1 MTDLSVPRSLGAQA
15 SVAISPVLAPRQ
27 RYRLLRR
34 QLGHRSY
41 QNGAV
46 LVLAITIAALLAPMT
61 GIDPSAM
68 RVRLRYKPPSEAF
81 LFGSDN
87 FGRDVL
93 TRVLYGAQVSLWI
106 GFVVALLSGLCGA
119 VLGVVAAQIRSL
131 DAPLMRFMDALMS
144 FPAILLALGITAALG
159 PRMESVI
166 IALTVA
172 YVPAG
177 VRIVRASALV
187 VRELDYVQAARID
200 GAGNFRIMLRHIL
213 PNSVGPLLVHMTFVF
228 AYSILAEA
236 ALSFLGVG
244 VQPPTPSWG
253 NIIAEGR
260 DYATEA
266 WWVML
271 FPGLGISLAALG
283 LNLLGDGLRDVL
295 DPRLKGR

>member
-1 MTDLSVPRSLGAQA
+1 MTDLTPGS
-15 SVAISPVLAPRQ
+15 SVATLAPR
-27 RYRLLRR
+27 RRFVRLRR
-34 QLGHRSY
+34 LAGHRSF
-41 QNGAV
+41 QIGLV
-46 LVLAITIAALLAPMT
+46 LVALLTLAAVFAPVIT
-61 GIDPSAM
+61 GVDPSAM
-68 RVRLRYKPPSEAF
+68 KVRFRFKPPSEAF
-81 LFGSDN
+81 PFGTDN
-87 FGRDVL
+87 FGRDIL
-93 TRVLYGAQVSLWI
+93 TRVLYGARVSLWI
-106 GFVVALLSGLCGA
+106 GFAVAAMSGLLGVLIGILAAQFRRLDALL
-119 VLGVVAAQIRSL
+119 
-131 DAPLMRFMDALMS
+131 MRVMDALMS
-144 FPAILLALGITAALG
+144 FPAILLALGVTAALG

-187 VRELDYVQAARID
+187 VRELDYVEAARIA
-200 GAGNFRIMLRHIL
+200 GAGNIRIMVRHIL
-213 PNSVGPLLVHMTFVF
+213 PNSISPLLVHVTFVF
-228 AYSILAEA
+228 AYAILAEA

-295 DPRLKGR
+295 DPRLKGWG

>member
-1 MTDLSVPRSLGAQA
+1 MTDLAAGTGPAGPIV
-15 SVAISPVLAPRQ
+15 SPVLAPR
-27 RYRLLRR
+27 RRFMLLRR
-34 QLGHRSY
+34 LLAHRSF
-41 QNGAV
+41 QIGATLVVLLTAAAV
-46 LVLAITIAALLAPMT
+46 LAPLITGLDPVAMKVRFRFRP
-61 GIDPSAM
+61 PSA
-68 RVRLRYKPPSEAF
+68 VFP
-81 LFGSDN
+81 FGTDN
-87 FGRDVL
+87 FGRDIL
-93 TRVLYGAQVSLWI
+93 TRVVYGARVSLWI
-106 GFVVALLSGLCGA
+106 GLVVTLLSGFLGA
-119 VLGVVAAQIRSL
+119 AIGMIAAQFRSV
-131 DAPLMRFMDALMS
+131 DAPLMRVMDALMS

-187 VRELDYVQAARID
+187 VRELDYVQAARIA
-200 GAGNFRIMLRHIL
+200 GAGNARIMFRHIL

-244 VQPPTPSWG
+244 VPPPTPSWG

-271 FPGLGISLAALG
+271 FPGIAISLAALG

-295 DPRLKGR
+295 DPRLKGAG